1 MRRTTLLTL
10 AVVPALGLAAPT
22 PAVAQTAFL
31 GKTPSKWVEDLRDG
45 KPEVRR
51 SAAFALG
58 KLGDNAFAALP
69 KLKAVLERDKDAG
82 VRETAAVALG
92 DIVAALRGGR
102 QAWEDLGGA
111 LERALGEDP
120 DPRVRRSAAYALGAF
135 GALASPACPALR
147 KALRHDDPAV
157 RQNAAWAL
165 GRVGG
170 DVPEEAVGDLCEL
183 LQDRDALVRRDAAA
197 ALGAIGKPVARA
209 AAKPLL
215 ELAGSDK
222 EEAVV
227 RKTAVDALAKLA
239 GPEHVESAPVIYPLL
254 RADDPELARGA
265 AFVLANVGGKPA
277 QEALPVLRKALDDDD
292 PSVQKL
298 AAAALGNIGAP
309 AAAAT
314 ADLARALDPARDP
327 EVRRNA
333 AVALALVLRPPP
345 PEEARRTPGVLQLI
359 EEHAPEAIPALVQCL
374 KLSEPLDVRQFA
386 AEALAAMEFPANEK
400 AIPAILDAL
409 RNDNDPTVRQRC
421 VWALFRITDPNRV
434 GAKSR
439 ITDLKQI
446 GAEKPLTDILSETSR
461 EALLVRYDAA
471 RLLAL
476 ALREKAPDR
485 VTELLL
491 EMLNNR
497 TLRVYLQTDAAVS
510 GTASEATKGE
520 AAVKEKLGD
529 DGRYMGAQALGW
541 LGRNSKAAKDPKV
554 IDALR
559 EAARDPD
566 KKLSEVAKQSLK
578 ELGAAGK

>member
-1 MRRTTLLTL
+1 MRRTPLLAL
-10 AVVPALGLAAPT
+10 AVVPALGLAASA

-31 GKTPSKWVEDLRDG
+31 GKTSSKWVEDLRDG

-58 KLGDNAFAALP
+58 KLGDNSFAALP
-69 KLKAVLERDKDAG
+69 RLKAALERDQDAG

-92 DIVAALRGGR
+92 EIVAALHGGR

-111 LERALGEDP
+111 LERALNDDA

-135 GALASPACPALR
+135 GPLAAPACPALR
-147 KALRHDDPAV
+147 KSLRHDDPGV

-165 GRVGG
+165 GRVGAE
-170 DVPEEAVGDLCEL
+170 VQEEAVGDLCEL

-197 ALGAIGKPVARA
+197 ALGAIGKPLAKA

-215 ELAGSDK
+215 ELAGSGK
-222 EEAVV
+222 EETVV
-227 RKTAVDALAKLA
+227 RKTAVDALVKLA
-239 GPEHVESAPVIYPLL
+239 GPEQVEAAPVIYPLL

-277 QEALPVLRKALDDDD
+277 QEAMPVLRKALDDDD
-292 PSVQKL
+292 PAVQKL
-298 AAAALGNIGAP
+298 AAAALGNVGPP
-309 AAAAT
+309 AAGAT

-333 AVALALVLRPPP
+333 AVALALILRPPT
-345 PEEARRTPGVLQLI
+345 EREATRNSGAMKLI

-374 KLSEPLDVRQFA
+374 KLSEPLEVRQFG

-400 AIPAILDAL
+400 ALPALLDSL
-409 RNDNDPTVRQRC
+409 RNDTDPTVRQRC
-421 VWALFRITDPNRV
+421 VWALFRIADLKKAGPDKRIVDLKSV
-434 GAKSR
+434 GAE
-439 ITDLKQI
+439 Q
-446 GAEKPLTDILSETSR
+446 PLTDTLSETSR

-471 RLLAL
+471 RLLAYSL
-476 ALREKAPDR
+476 HEKAPDK

-497 TLRVYLQTDAAVS
+497 TLKVYLQTDASIS
-510 GTASEATKGE
+510 GTGSEASRGE
-520 AAVKEKLGD
+520 AAVNQKLGD

-541 LGRNSKAAKDPKV
+541 LGPKSKAAKDPKV

-559 EAARDPD
+559 DAARDPD
-566 KKLSEVAKQSLK
+566 KKLSKVAEQALK
-578 ELGAAGK
+578 DLGATK